1 MHLLSTN
8 RILSLFVVVATTNLV
23 YGVPIEAEQAH
34 EQALPRNLEGEFGI
48 SKEFDYVIVGGG
60 TAGLTLANRLSEN
73 PSISVAVV
81 EAGSF
86 YQITN
91 PLLGKTPVGD
101 VLFVGSDPSDTNPLV
116 DWNFV
121 TEPQRGANG
130 RKIHYARGKCLGGS
144 SARNFMIYQRGTVQS
159 YQKWAEAVGDESYSW
174 EALQPHF
181 KRSVSFTPP
190 REDLRF
196 KNASAEFNINAFS
209 TTGGGPLQVSYA
221 NYANSFSTWM
231 EPALNEIGIGPTQDF
246 NSGSLMGAQYCASTI
261 RPETQTRDS
270 SQTSFLREASGRR
283 NLKVYMTTLGKK
295 IVFDENKRATGV
307 VVESRPFGLF
317 EYTLKAK
324 REVIISAGAFQS
336 PQLLMVSGVGPRVEL
351 AKHKIPLIADRPGV
365 GQGMQD
371 HVFFGPSWR
380 VKVET
385 LTRIANDPLFVLGEF
400 AGPYTF
406 KKQGP
411 LTNPVCDFL
420 GWEKVPRGLIPK
432 DTSTILD
439 GQFPPDWPEV
449 EYLTAPGYVGDFSN
463 LFTTQPKDG
472 YMYATIL
479 GGLVAPMS
487 RGTVTLKSADTKDLP
502 LIDPK
507 WLTDPTD
514 QEVAVALYKRLRQA
528 FASKAMK
535 GVLADTKEYFPGPD
549 VKTDAQI
556 LAVIRNTVQTIWHA
570 SCTCRMGKRDDR
582 WAVVDKEAKVIG
594 VDGLRVVDASSF
606 ALLPPGHPQ
615 STVYVLAEKIA
626 AEILRKNHGK
636 TIV

>member
-1 MHLLSTN
+1 MHILSTN
-8 RILSLFVVVATTNLV
+8 RILSLLVVVATTNLV
-23 YGVPIEAEQAH
+23 YGVPIEAEQAY

-60 TAGLTLANRLSEN
+60 TAGLTLANRLSED

-283 NLKVYMTTLGKK
+283 NLKVYMTTLAKK
-295 IVFDENKRATGV
+295 IVFDEKKRATGV

-324 REVIISAGAFQS
+324 REVIVSAGAFQS

-528 FASKAMK
+528 FASKAMM

-626 AEILRKNHGK
+626 AEILRKNHDK
-636 TIV
+636 TIA